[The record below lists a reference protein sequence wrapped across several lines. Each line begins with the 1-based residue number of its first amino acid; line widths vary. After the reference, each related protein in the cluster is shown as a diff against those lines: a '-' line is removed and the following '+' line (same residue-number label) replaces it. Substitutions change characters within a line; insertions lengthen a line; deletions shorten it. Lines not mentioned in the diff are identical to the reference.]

1 MAFSTM
7 QKDNTKSLVHL
18 HFLIFLWG
26 FTSILGALINL
37 DSMPIVWYR
46 MSIASLLLAV
56 YFLLF
61 SPNSFRLHKGAL
73 KYYLLGGLLISVH
86 WVLFFYAIKISSISL
101 TLSILSSASL
111 MTSILEPL
119 FYKRSF
125 RLYEIFFGLIVIFG
139 LYLIFG
145 VQKEN
150 IEGIVVAL
158 VCTLLS
164 VLFSLLNGKLIQHYP
179 ANNISFYQLFIGA
192 VVISFALLF
201 NLEDPASI
209 VQLTW
214 NDWLWLFLL
223 SSVCTAYAT
232 IGSVVV
238 LKHVTPYTMM
248 LSLNL
253 EPVYGILFSLW
264 IFGEKELMSTQFYVG
279 VLIILG
285 GVVGNGIYKRQLKK
299 NSPPS

>member
-1 MAFSTM
+1 M
-7 QKDNTKSLVHL
+7 QNDNTKSLVHL

-26 FTSILGALINL
+26 FTSILGALIDL

-46 MSIASLLLAV
+46 MTIASALIAV

-61 SPNSFRLHKGAL
+61 SPKSFQLHKGAL
-73 KYYLLGGLLISVH
+73 KYYMLGGLLISVH

-111 MTSILEPL
+111 MTSILEPII
-119 FYKRSF
+119 YKRPF
-125 RLYEIFFGLIVIFG
+125 RLYEIFFGLFVIFG

-150 IEGIVVAL
+150 LEGIVVAL
-158 VCTLLS
+158 ICTLLS
-164 VLFSLLNGKLIQHYP
+164 VLFSLLNGKLIQYYP
-179 ANNISFYQLFIGA
+179 ANNISFYQLLTGA
-192 VVISFALLF
+192 IVISFAILF
-201 NLEDPASI
+201 NVENPASLI
-209 VQLTW
+209 QLSW

-223 SSVCTAYAT
+223 SSVFTAYAT
-232 IGSVVV
+232 IGSVVI
-238 LKHVTPYTMM
+238 LKHVTPFTMM

-253 EPVYGILFSLW
+253 EPVYGILFSLL
-264 IFGEKELMSTQFYVG
+264 IFGEQELMSTQFYIG

-299 NSPPS
+299 NSPP

>member
-1 MAFSTM
+1 M
-7 QKDNTKSLVHL
+7 QNDNTKSLVHL

-26 FTSILGALINL
+26 FTSILGALIDL

-46 MSIASLLLAV
+46 MTIATALIAV

-61 SPNSFRLHKGAL
+61 SPKSFQLHKGAL
-73 KYYLLGGLLISVH
+73 KYYMLGGLLISVH
-86 WVLFFYAIKISSISL
+86 WVMFFYAIKISSISL

-119 FYKRSF
+119 IYKRPF
-125 RLYEIFFGLIVIFG
+125 RLYEIFFGLFVIFG

-145 VQKEN
+145 VQIEN
-150 IEGIVVAL
+150 LEGIVVAL
-158 VCTLLS
+158 ICTLLS

-179 ANNISFYQLFIGA
+179 ANNISFYQLLTGA
-192 VVISFALLF
+192 IVISFAILF
-201 NLEDPASI
+201 NVENPASLI
-209 VQLTW
+209 QLSW
-214 NDWLWLFLL
+214 DDWLWLFLL

-232 IGSVVV
+232 IGSVVI
-238 LKHVTPYTMM
+238 LKHVTPFTMM

-264 IFGEKELMSTQFYVG
+264 IFGEQELMSTQFYIG

-299 NSPPS
+299 NSPP

>member
-1 MAFSTM
+1 M
-7 QKDNTKSLVHL
+7 QNDNTKSLVHL

-26 FTSILGALINL
+26 FTSILGALIDL

-46 MSIASLLLAV
+46 MTIATALIAV
-56 YFLLF
+56 HFLLF
-61 SPNSFRLHKGAL
+61 SPKSFQLHKGAL
-73 KYYLLGGLLISVH
+73 KYYMLGGLLISVH
-86 WVLFFYAIKISSISL
+86 WVMFFYAIKISSISL

-119 FYKRSF
+119 IYKRPF
-125 RLYEIFFGLIVIFG
+125 RLYEIFFGLFVIFG

-145 VQKEN
+145 VQIEN
-150 IEGIVVAL
+150 LEGIVVAL
-158 VCTLLS
+158 ICTLFS

-179 ANNISFYQLFIGA
+179 ANNISFYQLLTGA
-192 VVISFALLF
+192 IVISFAILF
-201 NLEDPASI
+201 NVENPASLI
-209 VQLTW
+209 QLSW
-214 NDWLWLFLL
+214 DDWLWLFLL

-232 IGSVVV
+232 IGSVVI
-238 LKHVTPYTMM
+238 LKHVTPFTMM

-264 IFGEKELMSTQFYVG
+264 IFGEQELMSTQFYIG

-299 NSPPS
+299 NSPP

>member
-1 MAFSTM
+1 
-7 QKDNTKSLVHL
+7 
-18 HFLIFLWG
+18 
-26 FTSILGALINL
+26 
-37 DSMPIVWYR
+37 MPIVWYR
-46 MSIASLLLAV
+46 MTIASALIAV

-61 SPNSFRLHKGAL
+61 SPKSFQLHKGAL
-73 KYYLLGGLLISVH
+73 KYYMLGGLLISVH

-119 FYKRSF
+119 IYKRPF
-125 RLYEIFFGLIVIFG
+125 RLYEIFFGLFVIFG

-150 IEGIVVAL
+150 LEGIVVAL
-158 VCTLLS
+158 ICTLLS
-164 VLFSLLNGKLIQHYP
+164 VLFSLLNGKLIQYYP
-179 ANNISFYQLFIGA
+179 ANNISFYQLLTGA
-192 VVISFALLF
+192 IVISFAILF
-201 NLEDPASI
+201 NVENPASLI
-209 VQLTW
+209 QLSW
-214 NDWLWLFLL
+214 DDWLWLFLL
-223 SSVCTAYAT
+223 SSVCTSYAT
-232 IGSVVV
+232 IGSVVI
-238 LKHVTPYTMM
+238 LKHVTPFTMM

-264 IFGEKELMSTQFYVG
+264 IFGEQELMSTQFYIG

-299 NSPPS
+299 NSPP

>member
-1 MAFSTM
+1 M

-119 FYKRSF
+119 LYKRSF

-238 LKHVTPYTMM
+238 LKNVTPYTMM

>member
-1 MAFSTM
+1 M

-119 FYKRSF
+119 LYKRSF
-125 RLYEIFFGLIVIFG
+125 RWYEIFFGLIVIFG

-179 ANNISFYQLFIGA
+179 ANNISFYQLLIGA